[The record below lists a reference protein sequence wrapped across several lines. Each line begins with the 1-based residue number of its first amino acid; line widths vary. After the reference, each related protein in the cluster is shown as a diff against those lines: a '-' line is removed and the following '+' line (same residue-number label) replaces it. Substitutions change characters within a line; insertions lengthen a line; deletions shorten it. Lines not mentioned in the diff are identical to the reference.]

1 MNEIQLVWIPKST
14 FLTLLLPKRNNQ
26 PDAFSPFENHLCSAC
41 ASLAAISF
49 AATQTQIESQPQSP
63 SIVTSSGSI
72 GYQSQATPSLVV
84 PVQSLPSANANG
96 AYQSSAIGSGS
107 ASQPNY
113 NTQVQTP
120 AAGVIVSQAPTL
132 VASPAPSIA
141 SASAVPFTSV
151 PWAILLPSCMLPP
164 AYTLLPACTLLLQGR
179 SSRFAL
185 LADDDSKNEGLSSS
199 QKQLIAIS
207 SQPKRNRSICS
218 VFLIPTNQLIYW
230 TWSFWI
236 GIAISRMRLSTSAG
250 VPIAWATAILSAGYW
265 SNTGRVCW
273 R

>member
-1 MNEIQLVWIPKST
+1 MGLKSRNE
-14 FLTLLLPKRNNQ
+14 RNSVCLNSRINVFDSVVAKTQQ
-26 PDAFSPFENHLCSAC
+26 PARRFQSLRESPMLQNNLFFAAC

-151 PWAILLPSCMLPP
+151 APPVPAPTVPASYAPVVQYQPGIIHAPTMSHTPAIMHAP
-164 AYTLLPACTLLLQGR
+164 ASLYAPVAR
-179 SSRFAL
+179 P
-185 LADDDSKNEGLSSS
+185 
-199 QKQLIAIS
+199 I
-207 SQPKRNRSICS
+207 QPICS
-218 VFLIPTNQLIYW
+218 
-230 TWSFWI
+230 S
-236 GIAISRMRLSTSAG
+236 GG
-250 VPIAWATAILSAGYW
+250 
-265 SNTGRVCW
+265 
-273 R
+273 